1 MINRRFVNI
10 VAENYKSGMYS
21 LHRLDV
27 SKHLFYPSAA
37 EADAAAAA
45 ASKKNGA
52 GPAAIPRLEQ
62 LPPPCISFQPT
73 PTSVSDWANLP
84 FFALTNPRRSEGR
97 IVTCTKEGDSVVYD
111 ADSNSN
117 QIMPS
122 MRGYKGIKP
131 TAIISTGNPDAEEED
146 LYVLHSGFHVLRFG
160 FMDLNDFPGSRKAWH
175 WDSLPR
181 PPINDRVRSHT
192 VIDGGRTICLS
203 SFPDSFGTCCFDTVE
218 REWWHA
224 GYWELPF
231 EGGVEYIPDL
241 GLWLGF
247 PPEKPNHLCA
257 TSDLSEMEQLIAMEQ
272 PPEVSLHVLEDL
284 DTPRNWFALRAKL
297 INLGG
302 GRFCVARVFQ
312 EVVMDTEDESEGL
325 DLSHFCQDLDL
336 LGHEFSMLTGVELV
350 TSGSD
355 GGKKLDGIRIHKS
368 IRYIFSNDRIE
379 WEL

>member
-1 MINRRFVNI
+1 MMINRRFVNI
-10 VAENYKSGMYS
+10 VAENYKNGMYS

-37 EADAAAAA
+37 EADAAA
-45 ASKKNGA
+45 SMKNGAA
-52 GPAAIPRLEQ
+52 GPAAIPRLER

-73 PTSVSDWANLP
+73 PTSVSDWTSLP
-84 FFALTNPRRSEGR
+84 FFALASPRRSEGR
-97 IVTCTKEGDSVVYD
+97 IITCTKEGDSVVYD

-117 QIMPS
+117 QVMPS
-122 MRGYKGIKP
+122 MRGYKGIQP
-131 TAIISTGNPDAEEED
+131 TSIISTGNPDAEQED

-160 FMDLNDFPGSRKAWH
+160 SADLVHDFPGSRKSWH

-181 PPINDRVRSHT
+181 PPINDTVRSHT

-203 SFPDSFGTCCFDTVE
+203 SFPDRFGTCCFDTVE

-247 PPEKPNHLCA
+247 SPEKPNHLCA
-257 TSDLSEMEQLIAMEQ
+257 TSDLADMEQ
-272 PPEVSLHVLEDL
+272 PPEVSHVLEDL
-284 DTPRNWFALRAKL
+284 DTPRNWFPIRAKL

-312 EVVMDTEDESEGL
+312 EVVMDTEDESEDL
-325 DLSHFCQDLDL
+325 DLSHFYQDLDL
-336 LGHEFSMLTGVELV
+336 LGHEFSSLTGVELV
-350 TSGSD
+350 TSGSS
-355 GGKKLDGIRIHKS
+355 GGKKLEGIRIHKS
-368 IRYIFSNDRIE
+368 IRYIFSRDMIR

>member
-10 VAENYKSGMYS
+10 VAKNYKSGMYS

-45 ASKKNGA
+45 RKKNGA
-52 GPAAIPRLEQ
+52 GPAAIPRLER

-73 PTSVSDWANLP
+73 PMPISDDKPDLP
-84 FFALTNPRRSEGR
+84 FFALASPRRSEGR
-97 IVTCTKEGDSVVYD
+97 IITCTEEGDSLVYD

-122 MRGYKGIKP
+122 IPGFKGIDS
-131 TAIISTGNPDAEEED
+131 TIISTGNPDFAQEED

-160 FMDLNDFPGSRKAWH
+160 PMDMLGPGSRKAWH
-175 WDSLPR
+175 WESLPR
-181 PPINDRVRSHT
+181 FINEPIGSHT
-192 VIDGGRTICLS
+192 VIDGGRTICVS
-203 SFPDSFGTCCFDTVE
+203 SSPGNFGTYCFDTVE

-224 GYWELPF
+224 GFWELPF

-241 GLWLGF
+241 GLWLGVSL
-247 PPEKPNHLCA
+247 EKHHHLCA
-257 TSDLSEMEQLIAMEQ
+257 TLDLSEMEQLVAMEQ
-272 PPEVSLHVLEDL
+272 PPAVSQVLEDI

-312 EVVMDTEDESEGL
+312 EVVMDTEDESMEL

-336 LGHEFSMLTGVELV
+336 IGHTFSVLTGIELV

-368 IRYIFSNDRIE
+368 IRYIFSNDRIK